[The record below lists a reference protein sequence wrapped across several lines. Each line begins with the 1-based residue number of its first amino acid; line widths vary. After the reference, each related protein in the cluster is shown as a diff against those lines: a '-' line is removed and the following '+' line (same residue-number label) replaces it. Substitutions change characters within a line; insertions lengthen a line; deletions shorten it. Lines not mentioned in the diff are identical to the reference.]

1 MDVDFLLVQ
10 RMRQGDEKALES
22 FVKKYYPP
30 ILQYCGAHMADS
42 GYAEDMAQETFA
54 RFFQTLPDYHHYGKA
69 ANYLYAIAANA
80 CRDFHRKNRE
90 IPVEKL
96 PEAQDTEGDRLDMR
110 LDIQAALQSLPGEIR
125 EVAIL
130 YFVQEIKQKDI
141 ARILDIG
148 LPLVKYRVARARRE
162 LAKCLGKEKV

>member
-10 RMRQGDEKALES
+10 RMRLGDERALEF

-30 ILQYCGAHMADS
+30 ILKYCRAHITDC

-54 RFFQTLPDYHHYGKA
+54 RFFHTLPDYHHYGKA
-69 ANYLYAIAANA
+69 ANYLYVIAANV

-90 IPVEKL
+90 IPMEEL
-96 PEAQDTEGDRLDMR
+96 PEEADAEGDRLDIR
-110 LDIQAALQSLPGEIR
+110 LDIQAALRNLPGEIR
-125 EVAIL
+125 EVAVL

-162 LAKCLGKEKV
+162 LTEYLRKERV

>member
-10 RMRQGDEKALES
+10 RMRLGDEKALES

-30 ILQYCGAHMADS
+30 ILQYCRAHMADS
-42 GYAEDMAQETFA
+42 GYAEDMAQEAFA
-54 RFFQTLPDYHHYGKA
+54 RFFQTLSDYHHYGKT

-90 IPVEKL
+90 IPVERL
-96 PEAQDTEGDRLDMR
+96 PEAPDTEGDRLDIR
-110 LDIQAALQSLPGEIR
+110 LDIRVALQSLPGEIR

-148 LPLVKYRVARARRE
+148 LPLVKYRVAQARKKLTEYLR
-162 LAKCLGKEKV
+162 KERV